1 MRNFKFC
8 LLALLVCTLVLPG
21 CGGGSSVS
29 ITLTPNTTQTIDQG
43 QTVAITAAVA
53 NDSTNQG
60 VSWTLSGVGSLSGA
74 TTTAVTYVA
83 PNLLSTNT
91 SVTVTATSVAK
102 NTVTATLTIDLT
114 AILTITTTSLPIA
127 TLGQP
132 YVGVISA
139 DGGTSPF
146 NWELLSGNLPPGLSL
161 SQSTGNSVTI
171 SGTPTA
177 LGTSSFSIGV
187 TDSQDGSANKT
198 FSITVNP
205 KPPLA
210 IQTKSLPDGIQ
221 GTAYSFTLQAVNG
234 TTPYAWIVAQGS
246 TLPPGLS
253 LAPGTGVIS
262 GTPTTIGTFNFTVQ
276 VTDSSQPNPQTATA
290 ALSMTINASTVNNAL
305 LNGNYAFIVNGFDAN
320 GRFVAAGS
328 FVADGLGHI
337 LSGVMDTNDPIN
349 VQTSMGL
356 GGTYL
361 IETGGLGTISFTGA
375 GRTFAISVNPS
386 VTPPSSKGKMIEFD
400 GVAQASG
407 VFLKQTPTA
416 FTLSSITGNYAF
428 GMLGIDGQGARYG
441 FAGQFVA
448 NGAGSFSAG
457 SLDSDSAIAG
467 PVSNTGVTGTYTAP
481 DATTGRGT
489 ASITVA
495 GPTTTNY
502 SYYVVDGT
510 QLLIMDIDQVSNQAR
525 PIVGG
530 NMLQQSGSFGQ
541 NSFNGT
547 GVFETTASP
556 ALGQV
561 GLLTGDGSANITL
574 NSDLNTAGHVTS
586 ETGQGTYTVDVGNG
600 RTTLSGVIFPTSNPV
615 LYLTKANQG
624 FIIGTDPAVTFGFM
638 TAQVGPGSFSAA
650 SLSGVYFGG
659 SVAPI
664 AGAANNQVDIA
675 TADGVSAIDF
685 ITDASSTAG
694 LRQDQTSSSSFT
706 VASSGRGVLNNGG
719 ITSILYMVSTGEFV
733 ELAPDANAMV
743 EDFQQ

>member
-1 MRNFKFC
+1 LGNFKFC

-74 TTTAVTYVA
+74 TTTSVTYVA
-83 PNLLSTNT
+83 PNILATNT

-102 NTVTATLTIDLT
+102 TTVTATLTIDLT

-146 NWELLSGNLPPGLSL
+146 DWELLSGSLPPGLSL

-221 GTAYSFTLQAVNG
+221 GMAYSFTLQAVNG
-234 TTPYAWIVAQGS
+234 TTPYAWALAQGS

-253 LAPGTGVIS
+253 LAANTGVIS
-262 GTPTTIGTFNFTVQ
+262 GTPTTLGTFNFTVQ
-276 VTDSSQPNPQTATA
+276 VTDDTQPNPQTATA
-290 ALSMTINASTVNNAL
+290 ALSLTINASTVNNAL
-305 LNGNYAFIVNGFDAN
+305 LNGNYAFIVNGFDTS

-328 FVADGLGHI
+328 FIADGSGHI
-337 LSGVMDTNDPIN
+337 VSGVMDTNDPAN
-349 VQTSMGL
+349 VQTSLGL

-361 IETGGLGTISFTGA
+361 IETSGLGTISFTGT
-375 GRTFAISVNPS
+375 GRTFAISVNPG

-400 GVAQASG
+400 GVSQASG
-407 VFLKQTPTA
+407 VFFKQTPTS

-441 FAGQFVA
+441 FAGQFAA

-467 PVSNTGVTGTYTAP
+467 PVSNTGVTGTYSAP

-489 ASITVA
+489 ATITIA
-495 GPTTTNY
+495 GPTTTSY
-502 SYYVVDGT
+502 SYYIVDGT
-510 QLLIMDIDQVSNQAR
+510 QLLMMDTDQVSGHPRA
-525 PIVGG
+525 IVGG

-547 GVFETTASP
+547 GVFDTTAS
-556 ALGQV
+556 AAQGQV

-574 NSDLNTAGHVTS
+574 NSDLNTAGNVTS
-586 ETGQGTYTVDVGNG
+586 ETGQGTYTVATNG
-600 RTTLSGVIFPTSNPV
+600 RTTLSNSGFQTSDPV
-615 LYLTKANQG
+615 LYLTNANQG
-624 FIIGTDPAVTFGFM
+624 FIIGTDPAVTFGFV
-638 TAQVGPGSFSAA
+638 TAQVGPGAFSAA
-650 SLSGVYFGG
+650 SLSGTYFGG

-675 TADGVSAIDF
+675 TADGVSAVDF
-685 ITDASSTAG
+685 ITDSSSTAG
-694 LRQDQTSSSSFT
+694 LKQDQTSSPSFT

-719 ITSILYMVSTGEFV
+719 ITSIIYMVSTGEFV

>member
-1 MRNFKFC
+1 MGNFKFC

-74 TTTAVTYVA
+74 TTTSVTYVA
-83 PNLLSTNT
+83 PNILSTDT

-102 NTVTATLTIDLT
+102 TTVTATLSISLN

-139 DGGTSPF
+139 DGGSSPF
-146 NWELLSGNLPPGLSL
+146 NWVLLSGNLPPGLAL
-161 SQSTGNSVTI
+161 SQSTSNSVTI

-210 IQTKSLPDGIQ
+210 IQTKTLPDGIQ
-221 GTAYSFTLQAVNG
+221 GTLYSFTLQAVNG
-234 TTPYAWIVAQGS
+234 TTPYAWTLAQGS

-253 LAPGTGVIS
+253 LNSGTGVIS
-262 GTPTTIGTFNFTVQ
+262 GTPTTIGTSNFTVQ
-276 VTDSSQPNPQTATA
+276 VTDSTQPNPQTATA
-290 ALSMTINASTVNNAL
+290 DLSLTINASTVNDAL
-305 LNGNYAFIVNGFDAN
+305 LNGNYAFMVNGFDAS

-328 FVADGLGHI
+328 FVADGQGTI
-337 LSGVMDTNDPIN
+337 VSGVMDTNDPAN
-349 VQTSMGL
+349 VQTSLAL
-356 GGTYL
+356 GGTYM
-361 IETGGLGTISFTGA
+361 IDTSGLGTISFTGA
-375 GRTFAISVNPS
+375 GRTFAVSVNPG
-386 VTPPSSKGKMIEFD
+386 VNPTSKGSIIEFD
-400 GVAQASG
+400 NNAHASG
-407 VFLKQTPTA
+407 VFLKQNPTA
-416 FTLSSITGNYAF
+416 FALSSITGNYAF
-428 GMLGIDGQGARYG
+428 GMLGVDGQGARYG
-441 FAGQFVA
+441 LAGQFA
-448 NGAGSFSAG
+448 ADGAGNFSAG
-457 SLDSDSAIAG
+457 ALDSDSAIAG
-467 PVSNTGVTGTYTAP
+467 PVANTGVTGTYTA
-481 DATTGRGT
+481 ANTTTGRGT
-489 ASITVA
+489 ATITLA

-510 QLLIMDIDQVSNQAR
+510 QLLLMDIDQVSGQPRA
-525 PIVGG
+525 IVGG
-530 NMLQQSGSFGQ
+530 NVLQQSGSFGQ

-556 ALGQV
+556 AQGQV

-574 NSDLNTAGHVTS
+574 NSDLNTGGTLTS
-586 ETGQGTYTVDVGNG
+586 ETGQGTYTVNPANG
-600 RTTLSGVIFPTSNPV
+600 RTTLSNSGFQTSDPV
-615 LYLTKANQG
+615 LYLTNANQG
-624 FIIGTDPAVTFGFM
+624 FIIGTDPAVTFGFI

-650 SLSGVYFGG
+650 SLSGTYPGG
-659 SVAPI
+659 SVPPI
-664 AGAANNQVDIA
+664 TAAGNTEVDIA

-685 ITDASSTAG
+685 ITDSSSTAG
-694 LRQDQTSSSSFT
+694 TKLDQTSGSSFT

-719 ITSILYMVSTGEFV
+719 ITSIIYMVSTGEFV